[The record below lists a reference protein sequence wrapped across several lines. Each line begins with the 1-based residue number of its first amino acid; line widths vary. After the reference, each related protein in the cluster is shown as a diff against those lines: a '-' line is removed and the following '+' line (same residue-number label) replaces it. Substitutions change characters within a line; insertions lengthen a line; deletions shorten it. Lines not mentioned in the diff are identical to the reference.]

1 MSPMEHYAE
10 RLEKRERWLARL
22 DRLHGRIGIGRLL
35 LAAIFLILAWGS
47 IARHAASPLWSLV
60 PAFPFVALVL
70 YHQRV
75 QTLRALTGR
84 AVAFYRSGRERLQG
98 QGRGGGPSGE
108 QFIDEHHLYG
118 ADLDLFGKQ
127 SLFER
132 LCTARTQMG
141 QSTLANW
148 LLAPADLETIRER
161 QICVAELR
169 THMDLREDLAILGE
183 APQITLHPDMITTWA
198 DAPPE
203 LSSRWLP
210 ITAFILA
217 ASAVATAVIWAV
229 WGLEFPFLVVL
240 VIEAGL
246 NYALRNRVQA
256 AVSGVEH
263 AYEDL
268 KLLSALLRRVESES
282 FEAPA
287 LQALKAKLS
296 SHSLTASTTLSKLA
310 TIVNFVEA
318 RRNPFLAPLM
328 LPLMYTIQSALAA
341 ERWRRLHRHAVASWL
356 SVLGDIEAL
365 ESIAAFSFE
374 RPDDPFPE
382 FLQGPAVFIAA
393 GLGHPLISPQTRV
406 RNDVDISG
414 DTRVLLV
421 SGSNMSGKS
430 TLLRSVGMNTVL
442 AMAGA
447 PVCAARL
454 RLTPLQ
460 VGASIRV
467 NDSLYE
473 GSSRFYAEITR
484 LRQLFEPSPT
494 RTSPTRVSPTRMSQ
508 LPLLFLLDE
517 LLQGTN
523 STDRRIGAQGVVRAL
538 LDRGAIG
545 LISTH
550 DLALTEGTELR
561 RGALKNVHFQ
571 DELEGGKLTFDFK
584 LRDGVVT
591 KSNGIELMRAIGLD
605 V

>member
-1 MSPMEHYAE
+1 MEHYSE
-10 RLEKRERWLARL
+10 RLERRERSRARL
-22 DRLHGRIGIGRLL
+22 DRLHGRIGVGRLL
-35 LAAIFLILAWGS
+35 LAAIFVIFAWVC
-47 IARHAASPLWSLV
+47 IARHAASPSWSLL
-60 PAFPFVALVL
+60 PALLFVALVL
-70 YHQRV
+70 YHQRM
-75 QTLRALTGR
+75 QMLRALTGR
-84 AVAFYRSGRERLQG
+84 AVAFYRSGLERLQG
-98 QGRGGGPSGE
+98 QRRGDGPSGE
-108 QFIDEHHLYG
+108 QFIDEHHMYG

-141 QSTLANW
+141 QSTLASW

-161 QICVAELR
+161 QICIAELR
-169 THMDLREDLAILGE
+169 AHMDLREDLAVLGE
-183 APQITLHPDMITTWA
+183 APQIALHPDMITKWA

-210 ITAFILA
+210 ITAFLLA
-217 ASAVATAVIWAV
+217 MSAVGTAVTWAV
-229 WGLEFPFLVVL
+229 WGLAFPFLVVL
-240 VIEAGL
+240 VIEAAL

-282 FEAPA
+282 FDAPP
-287 LQALKAKLS
+287 LRELKAKLS

-341 ERWRRLHRHAVASWL
+341 ERWRRLHRHAVESWL
-356 SVLGDIEAL
+356 SVLGEIEAL

-374 RPDDPFPE
+374 RPEDPFPE
-382 FLQGPAVFIAA
+382 FLQGPAAFIAA
-393 GLGHPLISPQTRV
+393 DLGHPLISPQTRV
-406 RNDVDISG
+406 RNDVEISG
-414 DTRVLLV
+414 ETRVLLV

-460 VGASIRV
+460 AGASIRV

-484 LRQLFEPSPT
+484 LRQLFEASST
-494 RTSPTRVSPTRMSQ
+494 RATTAGTSPARMSP

-523 STDRRIGAQGVVRAL
+523 STDRRIGAQGIVRAL
-538 LDRGAIG
+538 IDRGAIG

-550 DLALTEGTELR
+550 DLALTEDAQLP

-571 DELEGGKLTFDFK
+571 DELEDGKLTFDFK

-591 KSNGIELMRAIGLD
+591 KSNGIELMRAIGLE